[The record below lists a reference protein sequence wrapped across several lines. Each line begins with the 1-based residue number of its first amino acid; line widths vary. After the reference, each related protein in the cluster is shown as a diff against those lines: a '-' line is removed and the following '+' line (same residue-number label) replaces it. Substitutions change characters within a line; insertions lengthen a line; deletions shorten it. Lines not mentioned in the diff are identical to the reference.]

1 MRYVILCIAWFTVLI
16 IAWCGTSSKVD
27 KFLTSYSDED
37 VIQKPVSGLESTTN
51 SVSEQLL
58 LDGISTDTDIGYGSY
73 TDFSDEQLQTALQN
87 KKRVVLI
94 SYDVSCDN
102 CVQLDESVNTS
113 LSRLPSDVVVMKISF
128 AQAQSLYKAKE
139 QNSVIYLNADGT
151 VKYLSDGGIMSIDN
165 LVYYL
170 E

>member
-1 MRYVILCIAWFTVLI
+1 M
-16 IAWCGTSSKVD
+16 
-27 KFLTSYSDED
+27 
-37 VIQKPVSGLESTTN
+37 IQKPVSGLESTTN
-51 SVSEQLL
+51 SASEQLL

-113 LSRLPSDVVVMKISF
+113 LSRLPFDVVVMKISF

-170 E
+170 

>member
-1 MRYVILCIAWFTVLI
+1 M
-16 IAWCGTSSKVD
+16 
-27 KFLTSYSDED
+27 
-37 VIQKPVSGLESTTN
+37 IQKPVSGLESTTN

-128 AQAQSLYKAKE
+128 TQAQSLYKVKE
-139 QNSVIYLNADGT
+139 QNSVIYLNSDGT

>member
-1 MRYVILCIAWFTVLI
+1 MRYVILCIAWFSVLI

-113 LSRLPSDVVVMKISF
+113 LSRLPFDVVVMKISF

-170 E
+170 

>member
-1 MRYVILCIAWFTVLI
+1 MRYVILCIAWFSVLI

-170 E
+170 

>member
-1 MRYVILCIAWFTVLI
+1 MRYVILCIAWFSVLI

-37 VIQKPVSGLESTTN
+37 VIQKPVSGLEPTTN

-170 E
+170 

>member
-1 MRYVILCIAWFTVLI
+1 MRYVILCIAWFSVLI

-51 SVSEQLL
+51 SVSVQLL

-113 LSRLPSDVVVMKISF
+113 LSRLPFDVVVMKISF

-170 E
+170 

>member
-1 MRYVILCIAWFTVLI
+1 MRYVIWCIAWFSVLI

-58 LDGISTDTDIGYGSY
+58 LDGTSTDTDIGYGSY

-139 QNSVIYLNADGT
+139 QNSVIYLNSDGT

-170 E
+170 